1 MPYCLKITR
10 NTKTQEIKIHP
21 VTPCPFALEPGKRYP
36 SRSQVETV
44 QIFETREE
52 AESAHAAEIIAAR
65 FAALDRET
73 LWETFRADLD
83 RVANFG
89 WTITELCRQG
99 NMNRMTMGSYAV
111 RIIEP
116 NPRIAAKVHMIADA
130 LENVAKFAGRLL
142 PRKGDI
148 GSAHDTRGGRKPRNP
163 FP

>member
-1 MPYCLKITR
+1 MPYSLRITR
-10 NTKTQEIKIHP
+10 NTKTNEIKIHP
-21 VTPCPFALEPGKRYP
+21 VTPAPRAVLPGKKWGHGYR
-36 SRSQVETV
+36 VETV
-44 QIFETREE
+44 QIFDTREE
-52 AESAHAAEIIAAR
+52 AESARAAEIIAVR
-65 FAALDRET
+65 FASLDRET
-73 LWETFRADLD
+73 LWKTFRADLD

-99 NMNRMTMGSYAV
+99 NMNRMTMGGYAI
-111 RIIEP
+111 RLYEP